1 MRLTPALVAVAL
13 VLAAAGCGGDD
24 KAKGTNFG
32 AIGPIGKGAAG
43 VWIYTPKGKP
53 KDLVVYFHGQGG
65 PQEAT
70 PVNHLAWINH
80 LVRRGSLVI
89 YPRYEMAYEVD
100 PMKYVV
106 QAMLTARN
114 RVDVKSL
121 PVLSLGYSRG
131 GAIAVEYAAVADRF
145 SLPVPDEV
153 LSVFPAPEGNQQNK
167 IDLTTIPHSTKLRIM
182 VGKQDQI
189 VDGTGA
195 RYLLRRLEAGGYPGE
210 NISLAFVGSHGSF
223 VADHFAPLQTTPAA
237 QAAFWSPTDRLLDA
251 LD

>member
-80 LVRRGSLVI
+80 LVRRGSVVI

-100 PMKYVV
+100 PEVAVWVKRIYAWYVDEGV
-106 QAMLTARN
+106 SIAADTTLDTDQDVFGHWRSRSRLTITRMIWL
-114 RVDVKSL
+114 V
-121 PVLSLGYSRG
+121 PSR
-131 GAIAVEYAAVADRF
+131 IEW
-145 SLPVPDEV
+145 
-153 LSVFPAPEGNQQNK
+153 
-167 IDLTTIPHSTKLRIM
+167 T
-182 VGKQDQI
+182 
-189 VDGTGA
+189 
-195 RYLLRRLEAGGYPGE
+195 RRSRQKRSIG
-210 NISLAFVGSHGSF
+210 
-223 VADHFAPLQTTPAA
+223 
-237 QAAFWSPTDRLLDA
+237 
-251 LD
+251 